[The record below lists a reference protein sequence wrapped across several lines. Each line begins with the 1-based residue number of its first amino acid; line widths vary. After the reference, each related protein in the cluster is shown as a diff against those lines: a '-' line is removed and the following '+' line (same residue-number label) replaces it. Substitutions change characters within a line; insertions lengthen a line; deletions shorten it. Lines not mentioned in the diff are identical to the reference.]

1 MAALKPRGGD
11 GPLEVE
17 FGRGG
22 CTVLIPV
29 EGGGRLVVVLDSG
42 EADQLG
48 QLLATVAA

>member
-22 CTVLIPV
+22 CTMLIPV
-29 EGGGRLVVVLDSG
+29 EGGGRLVVVLDST
-42 EADQLG
+42 EAEQLG
-48 QLLATVAA
+48 EMLVAVRA